1 MDVTGYCVAI
11 YRLLSGVG
19 EINWS
24 KVFKNLIAELE
35 IAENQSVYRNI
46 LNVYAGMGS
55 FNDLVLYRDGKICM
69 EENNELDRLR
79 TGLYNAI
86 AQQWS

>member
-1 MDVTGYCVAI
+1 MSIKEHCIKI
-11 YRLLSGVG
+11 YELLAGVG
-19 EINWS
+19 EPGRAKS
-24 KVFKNLIAELE
+24 FKAFADRLE
-35 IAENQSVYRNI
+35 SNDDVAVYRDI
-46 LNVYAGMGS
+46 ISLYGGAGS

-86 AQQWS
+86 AQKWN